1 MLKRALDYFVLA
13 AIWMMTPTAVSPQEP
28 FRPVAGSSLSDRLT
42 NAVKQAD
49 SESPG
54 KSFWTAYSFD
64 LRSGVAVGI
73 GRPPAFQGKAELLG
87 GTEVFYGT
95 LNGVPA
101 TSRVALFSLHPARSE
116 SVSRVAI
123 YNLDKQQ
130 RPADGYPVYWLGH
143 ATKEEA
149 LNDARRLAESGQSTA
164 VRAPATLAV
173 ALQDDP
179 RVSET
184 LKNLITK
191 TTDAEVRSIAIA
203 SLGQLKTDSD
213 FLADLAS
220 KDAKAQTQIEAIKS
234 IARDKNGDAFARLRN
249 VYRPDLQPKVK
260 MDLINTMADLRDKDA
275 VASFLLEVEQNDP
288 SPEIKQHTIYVL
300 RLFDGNS
307 TIDEMMRRFQTEPDE
322 SFKNQI
328 LYAFSQMNNPRAM
341 EKLFEAARQSDNP
354 RVRREARFLIQ
365 QTINGRLARELPK
378 GAGGGKEEE
387 QFDDQAERIM
397 KEQSPEKAVT
407 TFTQIAK
414 TNPNL
419 RIRLRAIFYLIKLDD
434 PRVLD
439 FYSELLSH

>member
-13 AIWMMTPTAVSPQEP
+13 AIWMMTPTVVSSQEP
-28 FRPVAGSSLSDRLT
+28 FRTVPGSDLSDRLA

-64 LRSGVAVGI
+64 IRNGVAVGI
-73 GRPPAFQGKAELLG
+73 GLTPAFQGKAELLG

-95 LNGVPA
+95 LNGAPA
-101 TSRVALFSLHPARSE
+101 TSRVALFSLHPAKSE

-130 RPADGYPVYWLGH
+130 RPADNNPVYWLSH

-149 LNDARRLAESGQSTA
+149 LNDARCLAESGTSTA
-164 VRAPATLAV
+164 VRAPATLAI

-179 RVSET
+179 RVSEI
-184 LKNLITK
+184 LKNLVSK
-191 TTDAEVRSIAIA
+191 STDAEVRSIAIA
-203 SLGQLKTDSD
+203 SLGQFKTDSD
-213 FLADLAS
+213 FLSGLAS
-220 KDAKAQTQIEAIKS
+220 QDASAQTQIQAIQS
-234 IARDKNGDAFARLRN
+234 IARDRNGDAFARLRN
-249 VYRPDLQPKVK
+249 VYRPDLQTAVK
-260 MDLINTMADLRDKDA
+260 MALINTMADLRNKDA
-275 VASFLLEVEQNDP
+275 VASFLLEVEQHDP

-300 RLFDGNS
+300 RRFDGDS
-307 TIDEMMRRFQTEPDE
+307 TIDEMMRLFQAERDE

-354 RVRREARFLIQ
+354 RVRRQARFLIQ

-378 GAGGGKEEE
+378 GAGGGREEDR
-387 QFDDQAERIM
+387 FDDEAEQIM
-397 KEQSPEKAVT
+397 KDQSPEQAVT

-419 RIRLRAIFYLIKLDD
+419 RIRLRAIFYLTKLDD
-434 PRVLD
+434 PRVVD
-439 FYSELLSH
+439 FYNELLSR